1 MVDQKDHFHIKLNQP
16 TGVVV
21 VPSDPPSSLYYIK
34 FNLILIF
41 YILDGRYWSKRSC
54 PKWWDPTIEFRNLK
68 FGYSKDMLIKLIL
81 AYRASHS
88 ITSPIRD
95 RSPYSSPAYTPLLSP
110 PSGFSDVS
118 NSPQRITPDSTH
130 ASVSDSIL
138 FQTADSDSYNLGQ
151 EVEIY
156 ADSLD
161 GSASKCSSEQPE
173 HYFPARKSIFQPQT
187 IISVNRDD
195 EYATALSELSDKD
208 TLLTDTTIHAF
219 MVC

>member
-1 MVDQKDHFHIKLNQP
+1 
-16 TGVVV
+16 
-21 VPSDPPSSLYYIK
+21 
-34 FNLILIF
+34 
-41 YILDGRYWSKRSC
+41 
-54 PKWWDPTIEFRNLK
+54 
-68 FGYSKDMLIKLIL
+68 MLIKPIL
-81 AYRASHS
+81 AYRASHF

-95 RSPYSSPAYTPLLSP
+95 RSPYSSPAHTLESSPSSPLLSSQ
-110 PSGFSDVS
+110 SGFSDVS

-130 ASVSDSIL
+130 ATVSDSIL

-161 GSASKCSSEQPE
+161 GSDSKCSSEQPE
-173 HYFPARKSIFQPQT
+173 HYFPARKIIFQPQT

-195 EYATALSELSDKD
+195 DLATALSELSDKN